1 MSLIYTHSRQVD
13 PLVVKQINHTST
25 QPVLPNEFLNT
36 DRSKPRLQLRDEKAK
51 KKKKK
56 AKWLEHSA
64 FAGYSTLARLT
75 KLTSRWEIKL
85 NENIKTSSIIFT
97 LI

>member
-1 MSLIYTHSRQVD
+1 M
-13 PLVVKQINHTST
+13 VKQINHTST

-51 KKKKK
+51 KIK
-56 AKWLEHSA
+56 KWLEHSA